1 MSRRTFPL
9 LIEDIWEA
17 VEKVERYVSG
27 MDHDAFVKDEKTV
40 DSVVRNL
47 EIIGEAANRLPQNF
61 KTQHSEIK
69 WPKIIGLRHR
79 IVHDY
84 FNIDVEIVWQIIQE
98 DLPVFKSKLSLVRGR
113 S

>member
-1 MSRRTFPL
+1 MSRRTIPL

-17 VEKVERYVSG
+17 VEKIERYVSG
-27 MDHDAFVKDEKTV
+27 MNQDAFVKDEKTV

-47 EIIGEAANRLPQNF
+47 EIIGEAANRLPQTF
-61 KTQHSEIK
+61 KTQFPDME

-84 FNIDVEIVWQIIQE
+84 FNIDVEMVWQIIQT
-98 DLPVFKSKLSLVRGR
+98 DLPVFKSKLSLARER
-113 S
+113 